1 MRRVKSAPAN
11 LANMKNSKKK
21 NISIEKKPLYIIPK
35 KENFNSDIQ
44 KKLDLENNKKDL
56 FLKKSKF
63 LSYINNFNKEIN
75 YNFNY
80 NCNTYDNNN
89 DNYNYNKECKKY
101 SYKSF
106 KSLKNNIA
114 NSINLISDAINEA
127 NLLNLEEYSII
138 YLLSIYFSEN
148 ILKKDKLAEITNYI
162 IITFIRYFI
171 MLYIHKNVLNEYS
184 LDLIDKNKDTI
195 ISIAH
200 NLHLLN

>member
-21 NISIEKKPLYIIPK
+21 VISIEKNPLYIIPK

-63 LSYINNFNKEIN
+63 LPYINNFNKKIN
-75 YNFNY
+75 FNFNY

-89 DNYNYNKECKKY
+89 DNYNKECKKY

-106 KSLKNNIA
+106 KSLKSNIA
-114 NSINLISDAINEA
+114 SSINLISEAIDEA

-162 IITFIRYFI
+162 IITFIRYCI
-171 MLYIHKNVLNEYS
+171 MLYIHKNILNEYS
-184 LDLIDKNKDTI
+184 LNLIDKNKDTI

>member
-11 LANMKNSKKK
+11 LANMKNTKKK
-21 NISIEKKPLYIIPK
+21 VISIEKNPVYIIPK
-35 KENFNSDIQ
+35 KEN
-44 KKLDLENNKKDL
+44 LDLENNKKNL
-56 FLKKSKF
+56 FLKKSKYI
-63 LSYINNFNKEIN
+63 SYINNFNNKININ
-75 YNFNY
+75 YNFN
-80 NCNTYDNNN
+80 TYNN
-89 DNYNYNKECKKY
+89 DYHDKEYKKY

-106 KSLKNNIA
+106 KSLKNNIS

-127 NLLNLEEYSII
+127 NFLNLEEYSII

-148 ILKKDKLAEITNYI
+148 ILKKDKLAEIINYI

-195 ISIAH
+195 ISVAH

>member
-21 NISIEKKPLYIIPK
+21 VISIEKKPLYFIPK
-35 KENFNSDIQ
+35 KENFDSDMK

-56 FLKKSKF
+56 FFKKSEF
-63 LSYINNFNKEIN
+63 LSYLNNFNNI
-75 YNFNY
+75 
-80 NCNTYDNNN
+80 
-89 DNYNYNKECKKY
+89 NYNYNTYNDKEYKKY

-106 KSLKNNIA
+106 KSLKNNIS

-127 NLLNLEEYSII
+127 NLLNLEQYSII

-171 MLYIHKNVLNEYS
+171 MLYIHRNVLNEYS